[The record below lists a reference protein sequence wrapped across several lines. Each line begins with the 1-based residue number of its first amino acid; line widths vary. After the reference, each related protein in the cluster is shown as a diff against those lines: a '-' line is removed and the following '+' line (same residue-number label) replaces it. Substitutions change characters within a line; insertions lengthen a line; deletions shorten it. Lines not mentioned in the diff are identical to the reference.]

1 MLSFWKTRLRG
12 VDKKIV
18 TSGDLID
25 DYNSAEKV
33 GRISFGRL
41 ALYYRDLGKKYYVPY
56 DYITR
61 AFIRISVVEPDDSPA
76 IEYFRIILMHDE
88 KEFANLIFNKR
99 PEADKVI
106 EKLPQ
111 MNPDIAIGYVAPKD
125 GKVKARFK

>member
-18 TSGDLID
+18 KSGDLID
-25 DYNSAEKV
+25 DYHSAEKI
-33 GRISFGRL
+33 GRISFGKL

-56 DYITR
+56 DYSTR

-76 IEYFRIILMHDE
+76 IEYFRIILMHGE